1 MEHIQKRAL
10 PPIHVAPLK
19 TTKRIA
25 REMRHYICMRVASFR
40 RRRGFSLI
48 ELLIVV
54 AIIMVLAA
62 IAVPKL
68 NQSRMYAQE
77 TAAVKQIGTVH
88 TAETQYY
95 SQFGKYAVQMSELGP
110 PNSGQP
116 GPTGADLI
124 PGDFA
129 QGKKSG
135 FVFQIQ
141 ATPTGYAVTAVPE
154 AYNSSGRRSFYS
166 DQTTVIRENWGPEPA
181 TLTSKEIH

>member
-1 MEHIQKRAL
+1 M
-10 PPIHVAPLK
+10 HV
-19 TTKRIA
+19 
-25 REMRHYICMRVASFR
+25 VSSR

-68 NQSRMYAQE
+68 NQARMYSQE
-77 TAAVKQIGTVH
+77 TAAVKQIGTIH

-95 SQFGKYAVQMSELGP
+95 SQFGKYATQMSELGP
-110 PNSGQP
+110 PTGGQP

-129 QGKKSG
+129 LGKKSG
-135 FVFQIQ
+135 YVFQIQ
-141 ATPTGYAVTAVPE
+141 ASPTGYAVTAIPE

-181 TLTSKEIH
+181 TPTSKEIK

>member
-1 MEHIQKRAL
+1 
-10 PPIHVAPLK
+10 
-19 TTKRIA
+19 
-25 REMRHYICMRVASFR
+25 MRHYICMPVASSR

-68 NQSRMYAQE
+68 NQARMYSQE
-77 TAAVKQIGTVH
+77 TAAVKQIGTIH

-129 QGKKSG
+129 LGKKSG

-141 ATPTGYAVTAVPE
+141 ATPTGYAATAVPE
-154 AYNSSGRRSFYS
+154 IYNSSGRRSFYS